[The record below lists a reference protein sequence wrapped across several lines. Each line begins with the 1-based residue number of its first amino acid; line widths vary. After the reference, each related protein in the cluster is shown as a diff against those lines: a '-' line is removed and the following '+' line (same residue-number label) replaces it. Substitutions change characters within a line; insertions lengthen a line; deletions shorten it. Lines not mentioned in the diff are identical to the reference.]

1 MSQDILKQSL
11 SALIDDESD
20 ELELRRILNASHDP
34 ELRASWSRYQ
44 IARAAMHNAPFSAN
58 IDLSANIMAA
68 INAEPA
74 LSVTQTEQHQTAA
87 HTTKIGRFTGLTRL
101 AVAASVT
108 LAVLGGVRFYNQDAV
123 QQETLVA
130 QSELRLPAINNS
142 QPSSPVVLASYSAQ
156 GETAPMTQD
165 VPGQD
170 SWYELR
176 LPNYLRQHAQQ
187 ASINKTESG
196 LSYARAASLEGQ

>member
-11 SALIDDESD
+11 SALIDNETD
-20 ELELRRILNASHDP
+20 ELELRRVLNASHDP

-44 IARAAMHNAPFSAN
+44 IARAAMHNEPMSAK
-58 IDLSANIMAA
+58 IDLSASIMAA
-68 INAEPA
+68 IDNEPE
-74 LSVTQTEQHQTAA
+74 LSVTQTEQRKTHTHTAKA
-87 HTTKIGRFTGLTRL
+87 SGFAWLTRV

-108 LAVLGGVRFYNQDAV
+108 LAVLGGVRFYNQDAME
-123 QQETLVA
+123 QEALVA

-156 GETAPMTQD
+156 GEKATMNQD

>member
-74 LSVTQTEQHQTAA
+74 LSVTQTEQHQTAT
-87 HTTKIGRFTGLTRL
+87 HTAKISRFSGLTRL

-142 QPSSPVVLASYSAQ
+142 QPNSPVVLASYSAQ
-156 GETAPMTQD
+156 GETAPMAQA
-165 VPGQD
+165 VSGQD

-187 ASINKTESG
+187 ASVNKTESG